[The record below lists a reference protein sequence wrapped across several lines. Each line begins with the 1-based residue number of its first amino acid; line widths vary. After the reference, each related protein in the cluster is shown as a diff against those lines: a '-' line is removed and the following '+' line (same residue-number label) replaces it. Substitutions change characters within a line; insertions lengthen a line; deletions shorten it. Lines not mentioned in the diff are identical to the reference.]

1 MPLGRDDTP
10 GIFFVSRW
18 KVVMAASNFLKG
30 DQNRWRAEKLADF
43 FARSAVTLRERVVKA
58 AKDSGIP

>member
-1 MPLGRDDTP
+1 MALGRDDTP

-30 DQNRWRAEKLADF
+30 DQN
-43 FARSAVTLRERVVKA
+43 
-58 AKDSGIP
+58 